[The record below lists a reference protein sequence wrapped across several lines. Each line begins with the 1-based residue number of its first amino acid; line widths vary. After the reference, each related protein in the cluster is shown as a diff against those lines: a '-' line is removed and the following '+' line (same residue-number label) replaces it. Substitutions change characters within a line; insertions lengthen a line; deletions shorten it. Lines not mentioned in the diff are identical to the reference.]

1 MLRIGLVCPE
11 LHGHLNPLTSLGC
24 ELRRRG
30 HQVGLFGGVL
40 ACKLAWRHQLDFTPL
55 GEKDELAAKLER
67 CWADLGAMKGFSS
80 MRQTGKGLNLS
91 ARMLLRDLPSALDAY
106 PVDGLILDQL
116 SPAALPAAEARSLP
130 FVIACNALALH
141 YGPSV
146 PPPPL
151 PWTYRDGP
159 LGRIR
164 NRLAWHTLVPL
175 YDLLAGSKSVGVKPQ
190 QLVFN
195 VNPGLARI
203 SQQPAFFEFPY
214 QAHPEHFHF
223 TAPWHS
229 EGRDAD
235 IEFPWDRLD
244 DRPLIYA
251 SMGSLQNNQRRVF
264 ANIAR
269 AMQGM
274 PVQVVL
280 SRGGAA
286 QEIDLR
292 APDNVMVVSNAP
304 QLRLLDRAA
313 LAITHAGLNTAM
325 ECIARAVPMV
335 CLPVTNDQPGVAKR
349 VEWLGCG
356 EVLSV
361 ARASARRIRRLV
373 DRVLGDDGFAK
384 RAKEIRNQLPERS
397 GVELAADIVE
407 EAFRTG
413 RRVLSPVANPSPGR
427 PEANESM

>member
-1 MLRIGLVCPE
+1 MLRIGLICPE
-11 LHGHLNPLTSLGC
+11 LHGHLNPLISLGS

-40 ACKLAWRHQLDFTPL
+40 SRKLATRHQLDFVSL
-55 GEKDELAAKLER
+55 GEKDEFATKLER
-67 CWADLGAMKGFSS
+67 CWADLGGMNGFLS

-91 ARMLLRDLPSALDAY
+91 ARMLVRDLPSALDTY
-106 PVDGLILDQL
+106 PIDGLIMDQL
-116 SPAALPAAEARSLP
+116 SPAALVAAEARRLP

-151 PWTYRDGP
+151 PWAYRNDL
-159 LGRIR
+159 LGRLR

-175 YDLLAGSKSVGVKPQ
+175 YDWLAGSSSVGVKPQ
-190 QLVFN
+190 RLVFDAN
-195 VNPGLARI
+195 LGLARI
-203 SQQPAFFEFPY
+203 SQQPAIFEFPD
-214 QAHPEHFHF
+214 QAHPDHFHF
-223 TAPWHS
+223 TAPWHTD
-229 EGRDAD
+229 GRDAD

-264 ANIAR
+264 ADIAR
-269 AMQGM
+269 AMRGL

-286 QEIDLR
+286 GDMDLDV
-292 APDNVMVVSNAP
+292 PDNVIVVRNAP

-325 ECIARAVPMV
+325 ECLARAVPMV

-349 VEWLGCG
+349 VEWIGCG
-356 EVLSV
+356 EVLPV
-361 ARASARRIRRLV
+361 ARASAHRIRRLV
-373 DRVLGDDGFAK
+373 DRVLTDARYAA
-384 RAKEIRNQLPERS
+384 RAKEIRDRLPSRP

-407 EAFRTG
+407 QAFRTG
-413 RRVLSPVANPSPGR
+413 RRVLSLAATNP
-427 PEANESM
+427 